1 LGGSNNGG
9 GTYSSTPAGLSIN
22 SSNGTISPS
31 SSSVGNYTITY
42 IVPASGG
49 CSQVVATTN
58 VEIEAE
64 PDATFSYGTT
74 DFCAVGADPTPSRN
88 QVGGV
93 FSSTPAGLVINTSTG
108 QIDLDASTVG
118 SYTVYYTFA
127 AANGCGQV
135 QESQNITITPDL
147 GDALLDGFAYDQ
159 TTPPEPGPISSQILA
174 CHQGDGILTLHIDP
188 ALIPYIVRWEY
199 NNGSGFQMLPDDG
212 DPDSNVL
219 TRHFTGL
226 IGTTSYRVVFSTGTA
241 CGNAGYSSVAYVS
254 VIPPDLKPEPVQAAP
269 TEFCFGGA
277 STMTASVN
285 YGADQLNSG
294 GLFQTGQINTQDPNG
309 WLVDGAVRGLS
320 AAGNNLKN
328 NNWSGTNPHPLTVA
342 GITATWDSGMPKYAI
357 AGGVL
362 NQNQQ
367 NDPYY
372 YEGGVAMTTLT
383 TPIFSLMT
391 IQDATFTFDEA
402 FILSGPLSC
411 NSTSYPA
418 GQAARLPHRAGR
430 DRGGPA
436 TPAVREGGRGPVPRG
451 PAGRQPARGVHR
463 VGDRYC
469 DRYCAGPRRAARR
482 AVRGSAGVH
491 AAVGVRVAG
500 RAAADRERQGRQGGP
515 ARTGTARSARAAG
528 GRRRAAHRHRAAR
541 GRDLGRG
548 AGPGGGR
555 AARPRRRCA
564 PATK

>member
-1 LGGSNNGG
+1 VTITAVPTATISYAGTPYCTSISSPQSVTRTGTGAYTGGTYTANPGGLTINAGTGAITPSTSSAGTYTVTYTIPASGGCSSEIATTSVTITPLPVATISYSDTAYCESDTNTYTVSLGGSNNGG

-254 VIPPDLKPEPVQAAP
+254 VIPPDLKPEPVQASP

-294 GLFQTGQINTQDPNG
+294 
-309 WLVDGAVRGLS
+309 
-320 AAGNNLKN
+320 
-328 NNWSGTNPHPLTVA
+328 
-342 GITATWDSGMPKYAI
+342 
-357 AGGVL
+357 
-362 NQNQQ
+362 
-367 NDPYY
+367 
-372 YEGGVAMTTLT
+372 
-383 TPIFSLMT
+383 
-391 IQDATFTFDEA
+391 
-402 FILSGPLSC
+402 
-411 NSTSYPA
+411 
-418 GQAARLPHRAGR
+418 
-430 DRGGPA
+430 
-436 TPAVREGGRGPVPRG
+436 
-451 PAGRQPARGVHR
+451 
-463 VGDRYC
+463 
-469 DRYCAGPRRAARR
+469 
-482 AVRGSAGVH
+482 
-491 AAVGVRVAG
+491 
-500 RAAADRERQGRQGGP
+500 
-515 ARTGTARSARAAG
+515 
-528 GRRRAAHRHRAAR
+528 
-541 GRDLGRG
+541 
-548 AGPGGGR
+548 
-555 AARPRRRCA
+555 
-564 PATK
+564 

>member
-1 LGGSNNGG
+1 
-9 GTYSSTPAGLSIN
+9 
-22 SSNGTISPS
+22 
-31 SSSVGNYTITY
+31 
-42 IVPASGG
+42 
-49 CSQVVATTN
+49 
-58 VEIEAE
+58 
-64 PDATFSYGTT
+64 
-74 DFCAVGADPTPSRN
+74 
-88 QVGGV
+88 
-93 FSSTPAGLVINTSTG
+93 
-108 QIDLDASTVG
+108 
-118 SYTVYYTFA
+118 
-127 AANGCGQV
+127 
-135 QESQNITITPDL
+135 
-147 GDALLDGFAYDQ
+147 
-159 TTPPEPGPISSQILA
+159 
-174 CHQGDGILTLHIDP
+174 
-188 ALIPYIVRWEY
+188 
-199 NNGSGFQMLPDDG
+199 MLPDDG

-219 TRHFTGL
+219 TLHFTGL

-418 GQAARLPHRAGR
+418 GQAIIQISTNGGSTWSNIPDDQVVDTSWRTGGVVTGTNSPVVNSGNLTNFNVNTTTLDLSSYFGNTQMRIRFVLVRNCESVWALDNIELPGANGNTTIEWTDQFGVFISNNNTINYQPITPGYQIYTVTSYINGCRSLAPDGSEDVPLTVDMAYAGVDQSVSGGCGSSAQLHAYDNTKGARLNSIELQSSGNW
-430 DRGGPA
+430 
-436 TPAVREGGRGPVPRG
+436 TP
-451 PAGRQPARGVHR
+451 
-463 VGDRYC
+463 
-469 DRYCAGPRRAARR
+469 
-482 AVRGSAGVH
+482 
-491 AAVGVRVAG
+491 
-500 RAAADRERQGRQGGP
+500 
-515 ARTGTARSARAAG
+515 
-528 GRRRAAHRHRAAR
+528 
-541 GRDLGRG
+541 
-548 AGPGGGR
+548 
-555 AARPRRRCA
+555 
-564 PATK
+564 